1 MAASECLWTRITK
14 ASLVRENRLFSHSLR
29 VQTFLWFFDK
39 FFANSKLLL
48 YFLEMETHTRETL
61 ESWSLTKHEDQGSI
75 SCNRLSAT
83 SWIHNKSLIFL
94 QFSLQSS
101 WSWTSSENGAQN
113 ESNKEKVKVTWCS
126 VVHEYNHCMVY
137 VELFDVM
144 KVSYE
149 IDLRRE
155 SFFPSKLPLI
165 ILILL
170 FPTQRS
176 FSTLLKML
184 SWNILAEKYQFLSQ
198 DLQTGSMYNF
208 PVLLII

>member
-1 MAASECLWTRITK
+1 MPTQNSYFIFWKWKHTQE
-14 ASLVRENRLFSHSLR
+14 RLSR
-29 VQTFLWFFDK
+29 Q
-39 FFANSKLLL
+39 
-48 YFLEMETHTRETL
+48 M
-61 ESWSLTKHEDQGSI
+61 ESWSLTKHEDHGSI
-75 SCNRLSAT
+75 SCNRLSAIN
-83 SWIHNKSLIFL
+83 WIHNKSLIFL
-94 QFSLQSS
+94 QFSLQSN

-137 VELFDVM
+137 VEFFDVM

-155 SFFPSKLPLI
+155 SVFPSKLPLI

-170 FPTQRS
+170 FPTQTS